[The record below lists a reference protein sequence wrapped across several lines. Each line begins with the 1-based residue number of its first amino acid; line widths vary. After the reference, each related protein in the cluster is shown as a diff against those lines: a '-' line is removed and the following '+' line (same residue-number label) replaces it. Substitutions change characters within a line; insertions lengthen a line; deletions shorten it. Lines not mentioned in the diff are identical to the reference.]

1 MLDHDQLETFATVA
15 EEQSFDKAALKL
27 NITRSAVSQRIKA
40 LEESVSRV
48 LLVRDRPVT
57 PTPAG
62 EVLLRY
68 VKAIRLFESAA
79 LCELAPPPRPGIPV
93 TFPIAVNADSLATWF
108 PQVLQQ
114 ILLRPQTAIEVISDD
129 QDHTVSRL
137 ARGEVIGCISTDE
150 RPAPGFVAEAL
161 GVMTYRCCATPTYA
175 EEHFPTGLTVA
186 GVLKATAV
194 LFNRKDALHDEFLQ
208 SVFGFTIERY
218 ARHYLPS
225 PAALL
230 EAITI
235 GAGYGLV
242 PGAQCEDLISHG
254 QLVDLAPELAVDVA
268 LYWHHWELE
277 PPVARD
283 ITALIVE
290 IAGQQLKPS
299 TKLRSLAEEA
309 LDEFQVRL
317 PFGQDAE
324 APPGA
329 DLKNQ
334 ATHDEA
340 NSPDS
345 SDVMSGSPKARPDQA
360 SA

>member
-40 LEESVSRV
+40 LEESVACV

-57 PTPAG
+57 PTSAG

-79 LCELAPPPRPGIPV
+79 LNELAPQPRPGIPV

-108 PQVLQQ
+108 PPVLQQ

-137 ARGEVIGCISTDE
+137 ARGEVIGCISTDA
-150 RPAPGFVAEAL
+150 RPAPGFLAETL
-161 GVMTYRCCATPTYA
+161 GVMTYRCCATPAYA
-175 EEHFPTGLTVA
+175 DEHFRSGLSVS

-208 SVFGFTIERY
+208 SVFGFAIERY

-242 PGAQCEDLISHG
+242 PGAQCEDLMQTG
-254 QLVDLAPELAVDVA
+254 QLIDLAPAHAVDVA

-277 PPVARD
+277 PPMARD
-283 ITALIVE
+283 ITALIVQ
-290 IAGQQLKPS
+290 IASQQLKAPPDAA
-299 TKLRSLAEEA
+299 SLYVDL
-309 LDEFQVRL
+309 LDFFQDPL
-317 PFGQDAE
+317 PFDHDAAERLEDPNQNPATQAE
-324 APPGA
+324 A
-329 DLKNQ
+329 DR
-334 ATHDEA
+334 
-340 NSPDS
+340 PDS
-345 SDVMSGSPKARPDQA
+345 SDTRSASPNERPDQPNP
-360 SA
+360 

>member
-62 EVLLRY
+62 EILLRY

-79 LCELAPPPRPGIPV
+79 LCELAPQPRPGQPV

-108 PQVLQQ
+108 PPVLQQ

-137 ARGEVIGCISTDE
+137 ARGEVIGCISTDPH
-150 RPAPGFVAEAL
+150 PAPGFIAESL
-161 GVMTYRCCATPTYA
+161 GVMTYRCCATPAYA
-175 EEHFPTGLTVA
+175 QEHFPNGLTVPD
-186 GVLKATAV
+186 VLRATAV
-194 LFNRKDALHDEFLQ
+194 LFNRKDALHDEFLS
-208 SVFGFTIERY
+208 SVFGFPIDRY

-242 PGAQCEDLISHG
+242 PGAQCEGPMHAG
-254 QLVDLAPELAVDVA
+254 QLVDLAPEHAVDVA

-277 PPVARD
+277 PPMARE

-290 IAGQQLKPS
+290 VASHQLQAP
-299 TKLRSLAEEA
+299 LDPEA
-309 LDEFQVRL
+309 LYDDLLNFFQDKL
-317 PFGQDAE
+317 PFDQEDRLGTFFVDPATPPDASK
-324 APPGA
+324 P
-329 DLKNQ
+329 
-334 ATHDEA
+334 H
-340 NSPDS
+340 S
-345 SDVMSGSPKARPDQA
+345 SDTRSASPNSKPDQA
-360 SA
+360 SP